1 MYSGSYD
8 VISFISYATKKNNEK
23 CTSDFMW
30 LNSQLDYIKLA
41 AGWPIFDRTREK
53 RSNTNIFGRFPIFFF
68 YY

>member
-1 MYSGSYD
+1 MYIGSYD
-8 VISFISYATKKNNEK
+8 VISFISYATKKK

-53 RSNTNIFGRFPIFFF
+53 SSNTNIFGQFPILFF